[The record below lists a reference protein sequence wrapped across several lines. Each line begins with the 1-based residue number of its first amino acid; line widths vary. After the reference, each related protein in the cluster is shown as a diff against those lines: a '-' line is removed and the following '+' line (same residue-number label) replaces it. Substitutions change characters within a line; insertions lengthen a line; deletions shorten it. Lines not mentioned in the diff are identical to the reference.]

1 MNKEKK
7 LLKRLRKKEEEAY
20 EELIED
26 YGGLIYKVLNG
37 YFNDKNKIDD
47 LFQDIFIKIYK
58 NIDSFREESKLSVW
72 IYRIAM
78 NRVKNY
84 FRLKYNRDFYELDDD
99 YKIEF
104 KHDLGENV
112 GKEDI
117 RNLLDTYIDQLPPNW
132 QTVINLYYFNSF
144 SYKEISKITGFP
156 MGTIKTYL
164 YRAKKK
170 LSGLLEKHE
179 KELLWKKILMT
190 KIIKILL
197 MNII

>member
-37 YFNDKNKIDD
+37 YFKDKNKIDD

-58 NIDSFREESKLSVW
+58 NIESFREESKLSVW

-78 NRVKNY
+78 NTVKNH
-84 FRLKYNRDFYELDDD
+84 FRLKYNKDVYELDEN
-99 YKIEF
+99 YQIEF
-104 KHDLGENV
+104 NHNLNKNLQN
-112 GKEDI
+112 EDTKK
-117 RNLLDTYIDQLPPNW
+117 LLDKYIDQLPSNW

-170 LSGLLEKHE
+170 LSELLRKHE
-179 KELLWKKILMT
+179 KELL
-190 KIIKILL
+190 
-197 MNII
+197 

>member
-1 MNKEKK
+1 MTKEKK

-170 LSGLLEKHE
+170 LSGLLEKHK
-179 KELLWKKILMT
+179 KELL
-190 KIIKILL
+190 
-197 MNII
+197 